1 MTLTL
6 ADLVANRT
14 MSHDMAAT
22 LAAAAEERQ
31 SLLFVA
37 IPQSAGKSTVMQAV
51 LEYVP
56 EGTPFHHLSWAVD
69 PTLGIPASGDGGY
82 LIVGEVSP
90 AGYPDYF
97 WEADIRQVFA
107 ALDRGFSLA
116 TALHA
121 GGVEEAFDVLTREN
135 GVTAEQAARIN
146 VVVYLRMFGDDWN
159 HPERRVV
166 ALIAETDGVH
176 TGQARLLHRW
186 SESDD
191 RFEVVEPAQHIDAAT
206 VERYRREFAT
216 D

>member
-14 MSHDMAAT
+14 MSPEMAAT
-22 LAAAAEERQ
+22 LAAAAEDRR

-37 IPQSAGKSTVMQAV
+37 IPQMAGKSTVMQAV

-56 EGTPFHHLSWAVD
+56 EGTPFHRLSWAVD
-69 PTLGIPASGDGGY
+69 PTLGIPAVGDGGY

-97 WEADIRQVFA
+97 WDADVRQVFA

-121 GGVEEAFDVLTREN
+121 GGAEKAFDVLTREN
-135 GVTAEQAARIN
+135 GVPAEQAARID

-186 SESDD
+186 SEPDD
-191 RFEVVEPAQHIDAAT
+191 RFEVVETAQRIDAAT